1 MKKLVSVLLSICMLL
16 SLTLT
21 ACAAEETPNENGTT
35 IILKIGSPAMS
46 VNGKDMPIDEQGT
59 VPVIVNDRTLLPIRA
74 VVEQMGGTVD
84 CNGDTKE
91 VTLSYGD
98 DEIKLTIDSA
108 DAYLNGEKQTLDAA
122 PTVINDR
129 TMLPIRFIAESFKF
143 NVEWNA
149 SEQTITI
156 TKSKTNE
163 EATVKQPE
171 EKQETQNS
179 TSKSLVVYFSAT
191 GNTKSLAE
199 KIAEESGSDIFE
211 IVPEEPY
218 TSEDLNYS
226 NSNCRAN
233 KEQNDPTARPAIS
246 NKIENI
252 DDYDVILIGYPIW
265 WGTMPK
271 IINTFLDTYDLSGKA
286 IMPFCTSGS
295 SGISTSVSAIRN
307 ICTNSTVTD
316 GFRGTSSTTD
326 TQIRTWLNNNNFSE
340 AIHMRMKL
348 TANGKEIIIK
358 LNNNETAKDLA
369 ATLPCELD
377 FSDFGGS
384 EKIAYPTKTLN
395 TVGISSGTQPNAGDL
410 TLYKPWG
417 NLALFYKDYS
427 YSSDLI
433 PLGSIEKGTENI
445 SMLDGKVE
453 SELL

>member
-1 MKKLVSVLLSICMLL
+1 MAQKI
-16 SLTLT
+16 
-21 ACAAEETPNENGTT
+21 AAET
-35 IILKIGSPAMS
+35 
-46 VNGKDMPIDEQGT
+46 D
-59 VPVIVNDRTLLPIRA
+59 
-74 VVEQMGGTVD
+74 
-84 CNGDTKE
+84 
-91 VTLSYGD
+91 
-98 DEIKLTIDSA
+98 
-108 DAYLNGEKQTLDAA
+108 
-122 PTVINDR
+122 
-129 TMLPIRFIAESFKF
+129 
-143 NVEWNA
+143 
-149 SEQTITI
+149 
-156 TKSKTNE
+156 
-163 EATVKQPE
+163 
-171 EKQETQNS
+171 
-179 TSKSLVVYFSAT
+179 
-191 GNTKSLAE
+191 
-199 KIAEESGSDIFE
+199 SDIFE

-252 DDYDVILIGYPIW
+252 DDYDVVLIGYPIW

-271 IINTFLDTYDLSGKA
+271 IINTFLDTYDLSGKT

-316 GFRGTSSTTD
+316 GFRGTSSTAG

-395 TVGISSGTQPNAGDL
+395 TVGTSSGTQPNAGDL

-445 SMLDGKVE
+445 SMLDGKVKA
-453 SELL
+453 ELL

>member
-1 MKKLVSVLLSICMLL
+1 MRKLRHIIMLALTVFLIIGACVCVS
-16 SLTLT
+16 
-21 ACAAEETPNENGTT
+21 AAEPEFNVTKTQATVIDAPENSSMAVALYDGNSFSDMRIYKGSGTIT
-35 IILKIGSPAMS
+35 ANYAADMADALDKSDNIKVFLWDFTKLYPLATAYYNNLSDLTDKS
-46 VNGKDMPIDEQGT
+46 VNR
-59 VPVIVNDRTLLPIRA
+59 V
-74 VVEQMGGTVD
+74 
-84 CNGDTKE
+84 
-91 VTLSYGD
+91 
-98 DEIKLTIDSA
+98 LT
-108 DAYLNGEKQTLDAA
+108 
-122 PTVINDR
+122 
-129 TMLPIRFIAESFKF
+129 
-143 NVEWNA
+143 
-149 SEQTITI
+149 
-156 TKSKTNE
+156 
-163 EATVKQPE
+163 
-171 EKQETQNS
+171 
-179 TSKSLVVYFSAT
+179 VYFSAT
-191 GNTKSLAE
+191 GNTESLAQ
-199 KIAEESGSDIFE
+199 KIAAETNSDIFE

-246 NKIENI
+246 NKIDNI
-252 DDYDVILIGYPIW
+252 DDYDVVLIGYPIW

-271 IINTFLDTYDLSGKA
+271 IINTFLDTYDLSGKT

-316 GFRGTSSTTD
+316 GFRGTSSTAG

-369 ATLPCELD
+369 AMLPCELD

-384 EKIAYPTKTLN
+384 EKIAYPTKTLG
-395 TVGISSGTQPNAGDL
+395 TFSTASGTQPNAGDL

-417 NLALFYKDYS
+417 NLALFYKNYS

-445 SMLDGKVE
+445 SMLDGKVKA
-453 SELL
+453 ELL